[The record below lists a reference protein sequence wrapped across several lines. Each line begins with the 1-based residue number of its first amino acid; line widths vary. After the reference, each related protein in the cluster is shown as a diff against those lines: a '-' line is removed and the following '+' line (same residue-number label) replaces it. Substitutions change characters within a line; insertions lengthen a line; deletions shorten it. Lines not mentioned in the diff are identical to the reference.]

1 MTPAEWQR
9 RRRALLKSIG
19 PAGLAILPA
28 ASEVIRNRDV
38 HYPFRQ
44 SSDFTYL
51 TGFPEPAAV
60 AVFAPGRKEGEFIL
74 FCRPRDPEREQWDG
88 RRAGVEGAVATYH
101 AAQAYPLSELD
112 GLMPGLI
119 DGRDPLFYPI
129 GADPAFDARVLG
141 WVNQV
146 RANVR
151 KGASPPETFVTIE
164 AVLHEQRLRKS
175 HSEIKRMRRAAR
187 ISAEAHRQLM
197 RRCRPGLVESEL
209 EVEFQHHCA
218 LQGARCQAYPT
229 IVGGGVN
236 GCILHYVENDARLA
250 DGDLVLV
257 DAGCELGGYASDI
270 TRTFPVNGRFSPPQ
284 RELYELV
291 LAAQRAAIA
300 QARPGNRW
308 IDPHEAAL
316 KVLTKGLIRLGVL
329 AGKPK
334 QLIKEEAYKPYY
346 MHRTGHWIGMDV
358 HDVGHYKQDGAWRI
372 LEPGMVLTVEPG
384 LYMPATDAV
393 PAPYRSIGI
402 RIEDDV
408 LITEDGNEVLS
419 AAAPTDPDAIEAV
432 MAGGS

>member
-1 MTPAEWQR
+1 MTPAEYQR
-9 RRRALLKSIG
+9 RRRALLKAIG

-28 ASEVIRNRDV
+28 ADEVIRNRDV

-51 TGFPEPAAV
+51 TGFPEPAAL
-60 AVFAPGRKEGEFIL
+60 AVFAPGRKDGEYIL
-74 FCRPRDPEREQWDG
+74 FCRPHDPEREQWDG
-88 RRAGVEGAVATYH
+88 YRAGVEGATAAYH
-101 AAQAYPLSELD
+101 ADQAFALSELD
-112 GLMPGLI
+112 ERMPGLI
-119 DGRDPLFYPI
+119 DGRDRLLFPI
-129 GADPAFDARVLG
+129 GADSAFDARVLG

-164 AVLHEQRLRKS
+164 SLLHEQRLTKS
-175 HSEIKRMRRAAR
+175 PAELKLMRRAAR
-187 ISAEAHRQLM
+187 ISAAGHRRLIAL
-197 RRCRPGLVESEL
+197 CRAGLGESDL
-209 EVEFQHHCA
+209 ETAFLHHCA
-218 LQGARCQAYPT
+218 VQGARFQAYPP
-229 IVGGGVN
+229 IVAGGAHACV
-236 GCILHYVENDARLA
+236 LHYVENHARLK

-291 LAAQRAAIA
+291 LEAQRAAIA
-300 QARPGNRW
+300 KARPGNRW
-308 IDPHEAAL
+308 IDPHAAAL

-329 AGKPK
+329 TGKPAR
-334 QLIKEEAYKPYY
+334 LIKDEAYKPYY

-358 HDVGHYKQDGAWRI
+358 HDVGHYKLNGEWRI

-393 PAPYRSIGI
+393 PEPYRLIGI

-408 LITEDGNEVLS
+408 LITKDGNEILS
-419 AAAPTDPDAIEAV
+419 AAAPKDPDEIEAL
-432 MAGGS
+432 MGSG